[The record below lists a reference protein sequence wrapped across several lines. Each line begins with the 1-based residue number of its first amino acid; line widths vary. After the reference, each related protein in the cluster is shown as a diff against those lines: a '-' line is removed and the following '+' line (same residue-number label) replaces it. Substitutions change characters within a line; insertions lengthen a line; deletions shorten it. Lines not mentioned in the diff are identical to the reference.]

1 MSRSCRFV
9 VAENEDTAR
18 IEQNQHLIKSK
29 LYKNSKT
36 HDRMSHHI
44 RIQVSIMRKPGTSC
58 VHCRLFC
65 LSAERTTDTNLGY
78 FKRCFEKDAVLLLK

>member
-18 IEQNQHLIKSK
+18 IEQNQHLIERKIH
-29 LYKNSKT
+29 KNSKT
-36 HDRMSHHI
+36 HGRMSHY
-44 RIQVSIMRKPGTSC
+44 IQVSIVRKRGTSC

-65 LSAERTTDTNLGY
+65 LSTERTTDTNLGC
-78 FKRCFEKDAVLLLK
+78 FKRSFEKEAVL